1 MSRPTINHLT
11 QTLHRTVY
19 SAIDPASPS
28 NSAAGKR
35 VVISSGATGIGYAI
49 AQSFVTAH
57 AAVVILLAR
66 RADALE
72 EAADKLRAYAAEQ
85 NTATTIWTYT
95 LDIRDDAATGAVFKD
110 VRRRLNE
117 EDTTPDGKEEQNQDV
132 DILVTSAAYFAPHN
146 LFLSFSTET
155 LRESFDTNVLGNANL
170 VRAFLRPEI
179 PFIPFTPVVT
189 QAAQPATK
197 ADPPAGAKPPTR
209 AKVVLDVSSIT
220 TCAVVPGV
228 SAYGASKLAFTR
240 LMAHLQAE
248 VSTALPHIRI
258 HSFHP
263 GAIYSPAM
271 QKTGFAPDFIRWDDE
286 SLPAGF
292 AVWLACNEEAAFL
305 KGRFVFAAWDVG
317 EMVAMRERFEKEPGL
332 CRISLDV

>member
-110 VRRRLNE
+110 
-117 EDTTPDGKEEQNQDV
+117 NQDV

-170 VRAFLRPEI
+170 
-179 PFIPFTPVVT
+179 
-189 QAAQPATK
+189 

>member
-1 MSRPTINHLT
+1 MSRPTIHHLT
-11 QTLHRTVY
+11 QTLHRTAY

-49 AQSFVTAH
+49 AHSFVTAH
-57 AAVVILLAR
+57 AAVVILLAW
-66 RADALE
+66 RAHALD
-72 EAADKLRAYAAEQ
+72 EAADKLRAYAAEL
-85 NTATTIWTYT
+85 NIATAIWTYT
-95 LDIRDDAATGAVFKD
+95 LDIRDDAATEAVF
-110 VRRRLNE
+110 
-117 EDTTPDGKEEQNQDV
+117 EDNQDV
-132 DILVTSAAYFAPHN
+132 DVLVTSAAYFAPHN
-146 LFLSFSTET
+146 LSLSFSAET
-155 LRESFDTNVLGNANL
+155 LRESFDTNVLGNMNL
-170 VRAFLRPEI
+170 
-179 PFIPFTPVVT
+179 
-189 QAAQPATK
+189 AAQPATK
-197 ADPPAGAKPPTR
+197 ATPPAGAKPPTK

-220 TCAVVPGV
+220 TYTVVPGV

-263 GAIYSPAM
+263 GAIYTPAM

-305 KGRFVFAAWDVG
+305 KGRFVFAVWDVG

-332 CRISLDV
+332 CRIALDV